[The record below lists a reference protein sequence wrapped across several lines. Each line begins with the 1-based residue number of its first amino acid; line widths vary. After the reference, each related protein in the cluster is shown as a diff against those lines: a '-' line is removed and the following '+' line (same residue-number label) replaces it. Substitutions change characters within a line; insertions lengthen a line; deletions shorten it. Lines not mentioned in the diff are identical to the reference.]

1 MTISDDTLI
10 SDIDDLSNRCRH
22 ALAYNRIKTVG
33 ELRTIPDRKLRAM
46 PSLGPVSRAEVRAL
60 LAEIEDERERPAAIE
75 HGAES

>member
-10 SDIDDLSNRCRH
+10 SDIDDLSPRCRRL
-22 ALAYNRIKTVG
+22 LAYNKIKTVG

-60 LAEIEDERERPAAIE
+60 LAEIEDEREHPAAIQ